1 MDLCE
6 NKKAVYRHPWELSRT
21 DIILKNLYDLNE
33 STLKLYHGRVLDI
46 GCGDSYFDEKLIE
59 QFDVEELYGIDINLE
74 QPFDNGKSHY
84 VNSYNALE
92 GKKFDVI
99 LLMDVIEHVKDDNSF
114 MNEIQKYLDN
124 DGIILITVPA
134 FQCLFST
141 HDKELHHYRR
151 YNFKQL
157 NKVLKKNNIKVKDWN
172 YFYLS
177 LLIVRYF
184 TKDKSIEVNSW
195 KYNEKD
201 IRTRITRFIL
211 NLDYTIL
218 KVLSL
223 IHIHIGGLSLMVIC
237 QKSKKS

>member
-1 MDLCE
+1 
-6 NKKAVYRHPWELSRT
+6 
-21 DIILKNLYDLNE
+21 
-33 STLKLYHGRVLDI
+33 
-46 GCGDSYFDEKLIE
+46 
-59 QFDVEELYGIDINLE
+59 
-74 QPFDNGKSHY
+74 
-84 VNSYNALE
+84 
-92 GKKFDVI
+92 
-99 LLMDVIEHVKDDNSF
+99 
-114 MNEIQKYLDN
+114 LDN

-184 TKDKSIEVNSW
+184 TKNKSIEVNSW

-223 IHIHIGGLSLMVIC
+223 IHIHIGGLSLMAIC